1 MDVNKAFRFVF
12 NDKQWISKLLIGAAM
27 SLLSIFILPAFIL
40 QGYLV
45 KLVRQVMGGQDDML
59 PEWMDYGKLLRDG
72 FFVTIGQLV
81 WALPFIL
88 LLTIM
93 AAVTGGLGSV
103 VNNSGDMVAAATTGA
118 GLLMVCLVFLTV
130 IAFLFL
136 TPALLIQYARED
148 DFGAMFRFSEIFDI
162 IRDNM
167 ADILIAFL
175 VSVVALLAIS
185 VVAGI
190 VGIVPC
196 LGWIA
201 AALIGLAMGP
211 YIQFVTSHLYGQIA
225 AKLPGSK
232 TAGYYPPSGPGM
244 A

>member
-1 MDVNKAFRFVF
+1 MDVNKAFRFMF
-12 NDKQWISKLLIGAAM
+12 DDKQWISKLLIGAVM
-27 SLLSIFILPAFIL
+27 SVLSFLIIPAFIL

-45 KLVRQVMGGQDDML
+45 KIVRQVMDGNDSEL
-59 PEWMDYGKLLRDG
+59 PEWMDYGKLVRDG
-72 FFVTIGQLV
+72 FFVTIGQLI

-88 LLTIM
+88 LMLIVGL
-93 AAVTGGLGSV
+93 VTGGLGSV
-103 VNNSGDMVAAATTGA
+103 VDSSGDMVAAATTGA
-118 GLLMVCLVFLTV
+118 GLLVACLVLLTV

-148 DFGAMFRFSEIFDI
+148 EFGALFRFSEIFDI
-162 IRDNM
+162 IRDHM

-175 VSVVALLAIS
+175 VSVVAVLAIS
-185 VVAGI
+185 VVTGI
-190 VGIVPC
+190 VAIVPC

-211 YIQFVTSHLYGQIA
+211 YIQFVTGHLYGQIA
-225 AKLPGSK
+225 AKLPGNKAS
-232 TAGYYPPSGPGM
+232 GYYPPSGPSV

>member
-1 MDVNKAFRFVF
+1 MDVNKAFRFMF
-12 NDKQWISKLLIGAAM
+12 DDKQWISKLLIGAVM
-27 SLLSIFILPAFIL
+27 SVLSFLIIPAFIL

-45 KLVRQVMGGQDDML
+45 KIVRQVMDGNDSEL

-72 FFVTIGQLV
+72 FFVTIGQLI

-88 LLTIM
+88 LMLIVGL
-93 AAVTGGLGSV
+93 VTGGLGSV
-103 VNNSGDMVAAATTGA
+103 VDSSGDMVGAATTGA
-118 GLLMVCLVFLTV
+118 GLLLACLVLLTV

-136 TPALLIQYARED
+136 TPALLIQYAREGE
-148 DFGAMFRFSEIFDI
+148 FGALFRFSEIFDI
-162 IRDNM
+162 IRDHM

-175 VSVVALLAIS
+175 VSVVAVLAIS
-185 VVAGI
+185 VVMGV

-201 AALIGLAMGP
+201 AMLIGLAMGP
-211 YIQFVTSHLYGQIA
+211 YIQFVTGHLYGQIA

-232 TAGYYPPSGPGM
+232 AAGYYPPSGPGV

>member
-1 MDVNKAFRFVF
+1 MDVSKAFRFVF
-12 NDKQWISKLLIGAAM
+12 DDKQWITKLLIGAVM
-27 SLLSIFILPAFIL
+27 SVLSFFIIPAFIL

-45 KLVRQVMGGQDDML
+45 KLVRQVMGGNDKEL

-72 FFVTIGQLV
+72 FFVTIGQLI

-88 LLTIM
+88 LMLIM
-93 AAVTGGLGSV
+93 GMVTGGLGSMA
-103 VNNSGDMVAAATTGA
+103 NSSGDMVAAATTGA
-118 GLLMVCLVFLTV
+118 GLLMACLALLTV

-148 DFGAMFRFSEIFDI
+148 EFGALFRFGEIFDI
-162 IRDNM
+162 IRDHM

-175 VSVVALLAIS
+175 VSVVAVLAIS
-185 VVAGI
+185 VVTGI
-190 VGIVPC
+190 VAIVPC

-201 AALIGLAMGP
+201 AVLIGLAMGP
-211 YIQFVTSHLYGQIA
+211 YIQFVTGHLYGQIA

-232 TAGYYPPSGPGM
+232 AAAY
-244 A
+244 

>member
-1 MDVNKAFRFVF
+1 MDVNKAFRFMF
-12 NDKQWISKLLIGAAM
+12 DDKQWISKLLIGAVM
-27 SLLSIFILPAFIL
+27 SVLSFLIIPAFIL

-45 KLVRQVMGGQDDML
+45 KIVRQVMDGNDSEL

-72 FFVTIGQLV
+72 FFVTIGQLI

-88 LLTIM
+88 LMLIVGL
-93 AAVTGGLGSV
+93 VTGGLGSV
-103 VNNSGDMVAAATTGA
+103 VDSSGDMVAAATTGA
-118 GLLMVCLVFLTV
+118 GLLVACLVLLTV

-148 DFGAMFRFSEIFDI
+148 EFGALFRFSEIFDI
-162 IRDNM
+162 IRDHM

-175 VSVVALLAIS
+175 VSVVAVLAIS
-185 VVAGI
+185 VVTGI
-190 VGIVPC
+190 VAIVPC

-211 YIQFVTSHLYGQIA
+211 YIQFVTGHLYGQIA
-225 AKLPGSK
+225 AKLPGGK
-232 TAGYYPPSGPGM
+232 GAAY
-244 A
+244 

>member
-1 MDVNKAFRFVF
+1 MDVNKAFRFMF
-12 NDKQWISKLLIGAAM
+12 DDKQWISKLLIGAVM
-27 SLLSIFILPAFIL
+27 SVLSFLIIPAFIL

-45 KLVRQVMGGQDDML
+45 KIVRQVMDGNDGEL

-72 FFVTIGQLV
+72 FFVTIGQLI

-88 LLTIM
+88 LMLI
-93 AAVTGGLGSV
+93 VGLITGGLGSV
-103 VNNSGDMVAAATTGA
+103 VDSSGDMVGAATTGA
-118 GLLMVCLVFLTV
+118 GLLLACLVLLTV

-148 DFGAMFRFSEIFDI
+148 EFGALFRFSEIFDI
-162 IRDNM
+162 IRDHM

-175 VSVVALLAIS
+175 VSVVAILAIS
-185 VVAGI
+185 VVMGV

-201 AALIGLAMGP
+201 AMLIGLAMGP
-211 YIQFVTSHLYGQIA
+211 YIQFVTGHLYGQIA
-225 AKLPGSK
+225 AKLPGGK
-232 TAGYYPPSGPGM
+232 GAAY
-244 A
+244 

>member
-1 MDVNKAFRFVF
+1 MDVNKAFRFMF
-12 NDKQWISKLLIGAAM
+12 DDKQWISKLLIGAVM
-27 SLLSIFILPAFIL
+27 SVLSFLIIPAFIL

-45 KLVRQVMGGQDDML
+45 KIVRQVMDGNDSEL

-72 FFVTIGQLV
+72 FFVTIGQLI

-88 LLTIM
+88 LMLIVGL
-93 AAVTGGLGSV
+93 VTGGLGSV
-103 VNNSGDMVAAATTGA
+103 ADSSGDMVAAATTGA
-118 GLLMVCLVFLTV
+118 GLLVACLVLLTV

-148 DFGAMFRFSEIFDI
+148 EFGALFRFSEIFDI
-162 IRDNM
+162 IRDHM

-175 VSVVALLAIS
+175 VSVVAVLAIS
-185 VVAGI
+185 VVTGI
-190 VGIVPC
+190 VAIVPC

-211 YIQFVTSHLYGQIA
+211 YIQFVTGHLYGQIA
-225 AKLPGSK
+225 AKLPGG
-232 TAGYYPPSGPGM
+232 TGAAY
-244 A
+244 

>member
-1 MDVNKAFRFVF
+1 MDVNKAFRFMF
-12 NDKQWISKLLIGAAM
+12 DDKQWISKLLIGAVM
-27 SLLSIFILPAFIL
+27 SVLSFLIIPAFIL

-45 KLVRQVMGGQDDML
+45 KIVRQVMDGNDSEL
-59 PEWMDYGKLLRDG
+59 PEWMDYGKLVRDG
-72 FFVTIGQLV
+72 FFVTIGQLI

-88 LLTIM
+88 LMLIVGL
-93 AAVTGGLGSV
+93 VTGGLGSV
-103 VNNSGDMVAAATTGA
+103 VDSSGDMVAAATTGA
-118 GLLMVCLVFLTV
+118 GLLVACLVLLTV

-136 TPALLIQYARED
+136 TPALLIQYARENE
-148 DFGAMFRFSEIFDI
+148 FGALFRFSEIFDI
-162 IRDNM
+162 IRDHM

-175 VSVVALLAIS
+175 VSVVAVLAIS
-185 VVAGI
+185 VVTGI
-190 VGIVPC
+190 VAIVPC

-211 YIQFVTSHLYGQIA
+211 YIQFVTGHLYGQIA

-232 TAGYYPPSGPGM
+232 AAGYYPPSGPGV

>member
-1 MDVNKAFRFVF
+1 MDVNKAFRFMF
-12 NDKQWISKLLIGAAM
+12 DDKQWISKLLIGAVM
-27 SLLSIFILPAFIL
+27 SVLSFLIIPAFIL

-45 KLVRQVMGGQDDML
+45 KIVRQVMDGNDGEL

-72 FFVTIGQLV
+72 FFVTIGQLI

-88 LLTIM
+88 LMLIVGL
-93 AAVTGGLGSV
+93 VTGGLGSV
-103 VNNSGDMVAAATTGA
+103 VDSSGDMVAAATTGA
-118 GLLMVCLVFLTV
+118 GLLVACLVLLTV

-148 DFGAMFRFSEIFDI
+148 EFGALFRFSEIFDI
-162 IRDNM
+162 IRDHM

-175 VSVVALLAIS
+175 VSVVAVLAIS
-185 VVAGI
+185 VVTGI
-190 VGIVPC
+190 VAIVPC

-211 YIQFVTSHLYGQIA
+211 YIQFVTGHLYGQIA
-225 AKLPGSK
+225 AKLPGGK
-232 TAGYYPPSGPGM
+232 GAAY
-244 A
+244 

>member
-12 NDKQWISKLLIGAAM
+12 DDKQWISKLLIGAVM
-27 SLLSIFILPAFIL
+27 SVLSFIIIPAFIL

-45 KLVRQVMGGQDDML
+45 KLVRQVMGGIDNEL
-59 PEWMDYGKLLRDG
+59 PEWADYGQLLRDG

-81 WALPFIL
+81 WALPFIVL
-88 LLTIM
+88 MLVM
-93 AAVTGGLGSV
+93 GAVTGGLSSV
-103 VNNSGDMVAAATTGA
+103 VDSSGDMVAAATTGA
-118 GLLMVCLVFLTV
+118 GLLMACLVLLTV

-136 TPALLIQYARED
+136 TPALLIQYARKGE
-148 DFGAMFRFSEIFDI
+148 FGAMFRFSEIIDI
-162 IRDNM
+162 IRDHM

-175 VSVVALLAIS
+175 VSVVAVLAIS

-190 VGIVPC
+190 VAIVPC

-201 AALIGLAMGP
+201 AALIALASGP
-211 YIQFVTSHLYGQIA
+211 YVQFVTGHLYGQIA
-225 AKLPGSK
+225 AKMPGNK
-232 TAGYYPPSGPGM
+232 AGGYNV